1 METQRFKEGMKVR
14 THYKKGKS
22 SWAFGGSMVP
32 GLHLKIKHYQIR
44 DNSYFLT
51 DDYWYHE
58 DELEL
63 DEHEV
68 TSLTPAEHQL
78 GAPSTPTV
86 GDASNVSTLSTN
98 VTKTKINFNY

>member
-1 METQRFKEGMKVR
+1 METQKFKEGMKVR

-63 DEHEV
+63 DGHEV
-68 TSLTPAEHQL
+68 TSLTPAQSC
-78 GAPSTPTV
+78 ATSTPTV